1 MVLLPEHLCYL
12 CGYAF
17 FGGLRLSLCIMVDGH
32 EEWAGFKGFNS
43 IIKLDSN
50 PLQGLRNRLLTC
62 HACPNTHSF
71 PAVDP
76 SHNVMFMLW
85 LQCFCN
91 ICAIYLQYFC
101 NVFAIYLIYFFNVFA
116 IYLQCFCNI
125 FAMYLQCIV
134 MLLYINACKY
144 NTYMFMLNNETEMR
158 LNC

>member
-71 PAVDP
+71 QQSIRRTPLNLCICDVYVVIA
-76 SHNVMFMLW
+76 MFLQYLCNLFAIF

-91 ICAIYLQYFC
+91 IFDIFFQCFCNIFAVFLQYFC
-101 NVFAIYLIYFFNVFA
+101 NVFAMYSNAFIYKCL
-116 IYLQCFCNI
+116 
-125 FAMYLQCIV
+125 
-134 MLLYINACKY
+134 
-144 NTYMFMLNNETEMR
+144 
-158 LNC
+158 

>member
-71 PAVDP
+71 QQ
-76 SHNVMFMLW
+76 SIRRTMWCLCCGCNVFAIFV
-85 LQCFCN
+85 QFICN
-91 ICAIYLQYFC
+91 IFQC
-101 NVFAIYLIYFFNVFA
+101 FAIYLIYFFNVFA